1 MQPLVG
7 PSSNK
12 LNQRPRPRR
21 CQQLPEVPAVLLQE
35 GNVGDRRGQEGY
47 LPPTPPQP
55 PPSGRKSCLRSS
67 QFEEFERSH
76 RTATL
81 QFSCRTW
88 AARGG
93 CRRKSCHFGD
103 LFSCGRYYYPASA
116 SDRNRRRPLGT
127 QTEGTGTC
135 TKLLQLHKAVLTPP
149 RACGGSSSPTRV
161 GRERFGWIELLGD
174 TRKHSTALQEGRSC
188 WGAGIFFCSCNQNPL
203 RRAQPYKFPYPKAAP
218 SHGSS
223 AGM

>member
-1 MQPLVG
+1 M
-7 PSSNK
+7 
-12 LNQRPRPRR
+12 
-21 CQQLPEVPAVLLQE
+21 LLQE
-35 GNVGDRRGQEGY
+35 GNAGDRRGQESY

-55 PPSGRKSCLRSS
+55 PPSGRKGCLRSYP
-67 QFEEFERSH
+67 FERSH
-76 RTATL
+76 RTGTL

-103 LFSCGRYYYPASA
+103 LFSCRRYYYPASA

-135 TKLLQLHKAVLTPP
+135 TELLQLHRAVLTPP
-149 RACGGSSSPTRV
+149 RAGSGSSSPSRV

-174 TRKHSTALQEGRSC
+174 ARKHSSSAGRAKLLGSRER
-188 WGAGIFFCSCNQNPL
+188 CSCSQNPL
-203 RRAQPYKFPYPKAAP
+203 RRTQPHKFPYPKAAP

>member
-7 PSSNK
+7 PSSSK

-35 GNVGDRRGQEGY
+35 GNAGDRRGQEGY

-81 QFSCRTW
+81 QFACRTW

-103 LFSCGRYYYPASA
+103 LFSCRRYYYPASA

-161 GRERFGWIELLGD
+161 GRESFGWIELLGD
-174 TRKHSTALQEGRSC
+174 TRKHS
-188 WGAGIFFCSCNQNPL
+188 
-203 RRAQPYKFPYPKAAP
+203 
-218 SHGSS
+218 SS
-223 AGM
+223 AGRAKLLGSRDFFLLLQSESSAEDTAPQISLP

>member
-7 PSSNK
+7 PSSSK

-35 GNVGDRRGQEGY
+35 GNAGDRRGQESY

-103 LFSCGRYYYPASA
+103 LFSCRRYYYPASA

-174 TRKHSTALQEGRSC
+174 TRKHS
-188 WGAGIFFCSCNQNPL
+188 
-203 RRAQPYKFPYPKAAP
+203 
-218 SHGSS
+218 SS
-223 AGM
+223 AGRAKLLGSRDFFLLL